1 MLETSCSS
9 HAMMVVVVVVVAVA
23 VVVIV
28 VVVVVVVMLLRET
41 WLCLMRK
48 VSTANC
54 DVTAGEMTLIKLR
67 LTVDWLSS
75 NLLLL
80 LLLVFII
87 IIIIVISHITSSI
100 QAVSIQ
106 HTVAFEA
113 PDRKDDFLAPGKGSV
128 IMSSSSVTLE
138 DLLA

>member
-1 MLETSCSS
+1 M
-9 HAMMVVVVVVVAVA
+9 VVVVAVVA
-23 VVVIV
+23 

-41 WLCLMRK
+41 WRGLVRK
-48 VSTANC
+48 VSTAHC
-54 DVTAGEMTLIKLR
+54 DVTAGEMTLLKLR

-80 LLLVFII
+80 LFVLLII
-87 IIIIVISHITSSI
+87 LIVIVISQITSII
-100 QAVSIQ
+100 QTVSIQ

-113 PDRKDDFLAPGKGSV
+113 PDRKDDFLTPGKGSV
-128 IMSSSSVTLE
+128 IMSSPSVTLE